1 MPIVLVRVD
10 DRLVHGQ
17 IIEGWLPSTG
27 AQELLIANDVLA
39 HDFLQKMIMQ
49 SAIPFSV
56 GIVIDTVSG
65 IAELLRDTEGN
76 EVKRIV
82 LVDSP
87 KDALRL
93 KKEGVCFDHLN
104 LGNFRTNDVTVCL
117 SRSFMV
123 GEDSLQDLRTI
134 LEEGVKVDI
143 QSVPFEKPLDLFD
156 VLRCFPDT

>member
-17 IIEGWLPSTG
+17 ILEGWLPSTG

-56 GIVIDTVSG
+56 SIVIDTVPG
-65 IAELLRDTEGN
+65 IAMLLRDTEEN
-76 EVKRIV
+76 EVRRIV

-93 KKEGVCFDHLN
+93 KKAGVGFDHLN

-117 SRSFMV
+117 SRTVMV
-123 GEDSLQDLRTI
+123 GEDSLRDLRTI
-134 LEEGVKVDI
+134 LEEGIKVDI

-156 VLRCFPDT
+156 VLRCFPSP

>member
-17 IIEGWLPSTG
+17 ILEGWLPSTR

-49 SAIPFSV
+49 SAIPYSV
-56 GIVIDTVSG
+56 SIVIDTVHG
-65 IAELLRDTEGN
+65 IATLLKNTQENDLR
-76 EVKRIV
+76 RIV

-87 KDALRL
+87 RDALRL
-93 KKEGVCFDHLN
+93 IRAGVGFDHLN

-117 SRSFMV
+117 SRTFMV
-123 GEDSLQDLRTI
+123 GEDGLQDLRTI

-156 VLRCFPDT
+156 VLRCFPNA